1 MADARRDF
9 VKYTFYQV
17 APEWRRLP
25 ASERA
30 AGKDEFAAVAA
41 EYADRL
47 ALNTYT
53 LVGARGDADFM
64 LWGVCPR
71 LETINELAAQLNRT
85 RLAGYLQT
93 PYSYLGMTRRSPYID
108 EHRHEGQDG
117 AGDAAA
123 RRGDT
128 ASLGDTAQ
136 RGGTASLGDT
146 TSRRGGTAPGGETAS
161 LRIVGRRYLFMYPF
175 WKTHEWYQLSQEAR
189 QEMMTEHFRIGHQ
202 FPQVKISTAYSFG
215 LDDPEFILGF
225 ETDDPGGFLDLV
237 MALRESRA
245 RPYTLRDTPI
255 FSCINRPLRECLEDA
270 A

>member
-1 MADARRDF
+1 MTDPRRDF

-17 APEWRRLP
+17 QPEWRRLP
-25 ASERA
+25 PAERA
-30 AGKDEFAAVAA
+30 AGKEEFAAVAA

-47 ALNTYT
+47 ALNTYS

-64 LWGVCPR
+64 LWGVSPQ
-71 LETINELAAQLNRT
+71 LETINELAAQLNGT
-85 RLAGYLQT
+85 RLAGYLHT

-108 EHRHEGQDG
+108 DHRHAGQDG
-117 AGDAAA
+117 AGD
-123 RRGDT
+123 
-128 ASLGDTAQ
+128 
-136 RGGTASLGDT
+136 
-146 TSRRGGTAPGGETAS
+146 TAS

-175 WKTHEWYQLSQEAR
+175 WKTHDWYQLPQETR

-225 ETDDPGGFLDLV
+225 ETDDAGGFLDLV

-255 FSCINRPLRECLEDA
+255 FSCINRPLRECLDDA
-270 A
+270 G

>member
-1 MADARRDF
+1 MADSRRDF
-9 VKYTFYQV
+9 VKYTFYQ
-17 APEWRRLP
+17 ALPEWRRLP
-25 ASERA
+25 PAERA
-30 AGKDEFAAVAA
+30 AGKEEFAAVAA

-64 LWGVCPR
+64 LWGVSPR
-71 LETINELAAQLNRT
+71 LETINELAARLNNT
-85 RLAGYLQT
+85 RLAGYLHT

-108 EHRHEGQDG
+108 DHRHEGQDG
-117 AGDAAA
+117 AGD
-123 RRGDT
+123 T
-128 ASLGDTAQ
+128 AT
-136 RGGTASLGDT
+136 
-146 TSRRGGTAPGGETAS
+146 

-175 WKTHEWYQLSQEAR
+175 WKTHDWYQLPQETR

-255 FSCINRPLRECLEDA
+255 FSCINRPLRECLDDA
-270 A
+270 G